1 MKKEWVIFAY
11 ILLAVVTFAPRVFL
25 LDAFTSPDEPQW
37 ERNTQNFV
45 KGLTQGDLKS
55 LYQQPHPGITT
66 QWLAAASIAAPTWG
80 EKRLPLALFL
90 SISVLYITY
99 IVRRG
104 WGDTAAL
111 ITGFLL
117 ALNPLLIAHSRV
129 LAMDAL
135 LGMFSIATIIHHI
148 LWIEHKK
155 KYDIA
160 LVGVFSALA
169 MLSKLSAFGLV
180 IYVIIGTI
188 IVVLAKKVSWNKA
201 LRGIGTGIGAG
212 LLTAVIVFPTL
223 LTNFSYVWEGS
234 VTFFT
239 TEHFQQHVHA
249 LGPWWYPEAFL
260 IWTTPL
266 QLIGLLSIA
275 FILTKKNPYRWP
287 IIMLSLFCII
297 FFLEIQYSIKKG
309 DRYMLPVFLAF
320 DVISAL
326 VLVSL
331 FKKYIKVVI
340 ALCVIGISWQA
351 YEIVRLHPH
360 ELAYRNPLFVS
371 IAKGRTMGWGEGL
384 DVAAAYLNEKP
395 NAEDLLVAAY
405 YESSFAYHFK
415 GKFTSAERLGKESA
429 QEIGADY
436 VVLYRTMEGRAQ
448 ERWETKVL
456 AEYKNKIPEKIIS
469 LNNEEYVWI
478 YKIDKIDK

>member
-1 MKKEWVIFAY
+1 
-11 ILLAVVTFAPRVFL
+11 
-25 LDAFTSPDEPQW
+25 
-37 ERNTQNFV
+37 
-45 KGLTQGDLKS
+45 
-55 LYQQPHPGITT
+55 
-66 QWLAAASIAAPTWG
+66 
-80 EKRLPLALFL
+80 
-90 SISVLYITY
+90 
-99 IVRRG
+99 
-104 WGDTAAL
+104 
-111 ITGFLL
+111 
-117 ALNPLLIAHSRV
+117 
-129 LAMDAL
+129 
-135 LGMFSIATIIHHI
+135 
-148 LWIEHKK
+148 
-155 KYDIA
+155 
-160 LVGVFSALA
+160 
-169 MLSKLSAFGLV
+169 
-180 IYVIIGTI
+180 
-188 IVVLAKKVSWNKA
+188 
-201 LRGIGTGIGAG
+201 
-212 LLTAVIVFPTL
+212 
-223 LTNFSYVWEGS
+223 
-234 VTFFT
+234 
-239 TEHFQQHVHA
+239 
-249 LGPWWYPEAFL
+249 
-260 IWTTPL
+260 
-266 QLIGLLSIA
+266 
-275 FILTKKNPYRWP
+275 
-287 IIMLSLFCII
+287 MLSLFCII